1 MILYLKTILISLF
14 VFIVIDLIWLTLIA
28 NKLYSEELAGI
39 LKEKINFIPAI
50 IFYIIFLIAL
60 SIFVVVPALNE
71 GSLKKAVLLGALF
84 GLVTY
89 ATYDLTNYAT
99 MKGFP
104 LKIVLID
111 LTWGTFLGMMT
122 STVTYLIYKWVF

>member
-1 MILYLKTILISLF
+1 MIIYLKTFLISLV
-14 VFIVIDLIWLTLIA
+14 VFIIVDLIWLTLIA
-28 NKLYSEELAGI
+28 NKLYSRELEGI
-39 LKEKINFIPAI
+39 LREKVNILPAV

-60 SIFVVVPALNE
+60 SVFVIVPAIND
-71 GSLKKAVLLGALF
+71 GSFIKVILLGALF

-89 ATYDLTNYAT
+89 GTYDLTNYAT

-111 LTWGTFLGMMT
+111 LSWGTFLGTIT
-122 STVTYLIYKWVF
+122 SALTYLIYREWF

>member
-1 MILYLKTILISLF
+1 MLLYLKTILISLF

-39 LKEKINFIPAI
+39 LKEKIKFIPAI